1 MHMYVIMSVCVCVQE
16 KQSGEKLSE
25 AKVVKLYGQ
34 IPPIEKMDS
43 SLSTLMNC
51 E

>member
-1 MHMYVIMSVCVCVQE
+1 MSVCVCVQE

>member
-1 MHMYVIMSVCVCVQE
+1 MYMYVIMSVCVCVCA
-16 KQSGEKLSE
+16 GEKLSE